1 VTEDCKLNFTCTIVA
16 RTVGQK
22 TSEYSLR
29 QSLCHCE
36 KSAGLSKKF
45 AMYQQETDA
54 KPAVLVGESR
64 IFELISTGGP
74 LQELLDR
81 ICSALDFQVGNVV
94 SVALSLE
101 EDAHSLN
108 ELAEQ
113 AVQFGLYVFSCC
125 AILSKREQLLG
136 TLETYNC
143 LRRIPTVSQ
152 TRLILRASQLAGL
165 AIERQDREDQ
175 PWNFTLPWKRAAQRN
190 SPEGHLFRT
199 EIGFRWDNSEQTH

>member
-1 VTEDCKLNFTCTIVA
+1 
-16 RTVGQK
+16 
-22 TSEYSLR
+22 
-29 QSLCHCE
+29 
-36 KSAGLSKKF
+36 
-45 AMYQQETDA
+45 MYQQETDA

-64 IFELISTGGP
+64 ILELISQGAP
-74 LQELLDR
+74 LQELLSK

-101 EDAHSLN
+101 EDAHSLD

-136 TLETYNC
+136 TLETYSC
-143 LRRIPTVSQ
+143 VAGIPTVND
-152 TRLILRASQLAGL
+152 TRFILRASQLAAL
-165 AIERQDREDQ
+165 AIERQGRERD

-190 SPEGHLFRT
+190 SPEDHL
-199 EIGFRWDNSEQTH
+199 SEN